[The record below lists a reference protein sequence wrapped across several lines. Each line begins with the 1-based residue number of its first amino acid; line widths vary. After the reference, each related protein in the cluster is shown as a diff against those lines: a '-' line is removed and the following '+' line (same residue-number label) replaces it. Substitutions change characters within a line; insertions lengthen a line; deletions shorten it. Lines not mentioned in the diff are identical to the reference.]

1 MKRDAEASADPAK
14 APRPRGR
21 PPAASKGHSGGAAR
35 KRKASASEAPAAK
48 KSRGAGGESDEEDET
63 LADAGARDAV
73 KPAGE
78 TVLPAEA
85 FSGAETKPEG
95 AAKRVISDP
104 ARAPVREG
112 PPPPVFVVRGQY
124 RTADEVTRDAAKAV
138 REAEAAA
145 LAAER
150 AAEEAENREREA
162 WEAERLASE
171 LLDEAERQKRA
182 ADAEGGVE
190 GRDGRP
196 ASRAMWAA

>member
-1 MKRDAEASADPAK
+1 M
-14 APRPRGR
+14 
-21 PPAASKGHSGGAAR
+21 
-35 KRKASASEAPAAK
+35 
-48 KSRGAGGESDEEDET
+48 
-63 LADAGARDAV
+63 
-73 KPAGE
+73 
-78 TVLPAEA
+78 
-85 FSGAETKPEG
+85 
-95 AAKRVISDP
+95 
-104 ARAPVREG
+104 
-112 PPPPVFVVRGQY
+112 FVVRGQY